1 MTTPLTDFPILDYDQ
16 CSNYRQRPIEE
27 EIQEPIRPGTFQMA
41 KSLVRNQ
48 CYAVISK
55 EYSIP
60 EWLEFANNNKDLMPK
75 IMISTDDFDY
85 LRSILR
91 AVTEIK
97 HICLVPDKVYFQNF
111 QDFVSKVRRNFPTHA
126 ITVGG
131 NFSLGEDI
139 ANVPKTFTRRPAKV
153 VRVEVPVTANATQIP
168 SKVVKF
174 NKQPGVSS
182 FSISKKTFI

>member
-1 MTTPLTDFPILDYDQ
+1 MMAPLTDFPVLDYDQ
-16 CSNYRQRPIEE
+16 CSNYRQRPLEE

-75 IMISTDDFDY
+75 IMISSDNFEY

-97 HICLVPDKVYFQNF
+97 HICLVPDKVYSQNF
-111 QDFVSKVRRNFPTHA
+111 QDFVSKVRRNFETHA

-131 NFSLGEDI
+131 NFTHGEDI

-153 VRVEVPVTANATQIP
+153 VRVEVPVAANPTRSPIR
-168 SKVVKF
+168 VVKF
-174 NKQPGVSS
+174 DKQQGVTG
-182 FSISKKTFI
+182 FSISKEICI